1 MLFNS
6 LINWAWNLLSRATKS
21 SFAKKERFEISVD
34 ILSLLLYPVFLTRK
48 IAQNGVCDVFTFFCH
63 KTLYY
68 RYFFSISKLRGKS
81 VKTSQMAFKPTLTR
95 WYTCYVFVL
104 KTSHCDTFL
113 SHFFVF
119 VQIVRQT
126 ILKTLNFFALFCT
139 FVTFFCTLLRFR
151 FKSVTTFKISKIEKK
166 EPL

>member
-1 MLFNS
+1 M
-6 LINWAWNLLSRATKS
+6 
-21 SFAKKERFEISVD
+21 
-34 ILSLLLYPVFLTRK
+34 FLTRK

-81 VKTSQMAFKPTLTR
+81 VKTSQKAFKPTLTR
-95 WYTCYVFVL
+95 RYTCYVFVL

-166 EPL
+166 SPCKFYKSPFLSLGLWVPTAGRCQRQLEFEAFPYRVKDVVPWFY